1 MQERSTRFLI
11 DTNVFIAAVKKGWT
25 KTTDLILNL
34 LTNSDFEIIANDVLL
49 AEYEKYSK
57 ELSAEEF
64 LEFLKVRVSVVNPS
78 ENEIEKC
85 KSYFPE
91 NEMAD
96 VVHAATCLKKRAIL
110 ITNDR
115 HFEKIKEAG
124 LIEVWGISRA
134 VDEMIK

>member
-34 LTNSDFEIIANDVLL
+34 LTNPDFEIIANDVLL

-96 VVHAATCLKKRAIL
+96 VLHAATCLKKRAIL

>member
-1 MQERSTRFLI
+1 M
-11 DTNVFIAAVKKGWT
+11 FIAAVKKGWT